1 MKRTICIALAIF
13 LSVIS
18 LFADGTGLHV
28 VVIDAGHGG
37 KDPGAVSS
45 DKKTYEKSIV
55 LDIAKNLSERI
66 RKAYPDVKVVMT
78 RSSDKYV
85 TLNDRAEIANKADA
99 DLFISIHINAS
110 AKNSPNGYSVHSLGQ
125 SSDTNKDLFAYNMDV
140 CRREN
145 SVITLEDDYTTKYQ
159 GFDPSDPESFIFM
172 TLMQNSYLEQSM
184 KFAQVISRS
193 LKGGPIKAD
202 RGIWQ
207 NPYYVLWKTS
217 MPAVLVELGF
227 ISNPTDLSILRR
239 SSSREELGLR
249 LFNAFVEYKQSFDE
263 SIRSDAPSGQAAK
276 DSLPAPATSAKSPDA
291 LPSDT
296 SLYAI
301 QALVSSR
308 RLASSDPVFKGYE
321 VICLPVGNLF
331 KYFLCPA
338 NDLDKVSGQLKD
350 VRKYFSDAFLV
361 KIDGQAVQAVKN

>member
-18 LFADGTGLHV
+18 LFADGIGLHV

-55 LDIAKNLSERI
+55 LDIAQNLSERI

-110 AKNSPNGYSVHSLGQ
+110 AKNSPNGYSVHILGQ

-184 KFAQVISRS
+184 KFAQV
-193 LKGGPIKAD
+193 
-202 RGIWQ
+202 
-207 NPYYVLWKTS
+207 

-239 SSSREELGLR
+239 SSFREELGLR

-263 SIRSDAPSGQAAK
+263 SIRSDAPSEQAAK
-276 DSLPAPATSAKSPDA
+276 DSLSAPVTSAKNPDVV
-291 LPSDT
+291 PSDT

-308 RLASSDPVFKGYE
+308 RLAPSDPVFKGYE

>member
-1 MKRTICIALAIF
+1 MPK
-13 LSVIS
+13 S
-18 LFADGTGLHV
+18 L
-28 VVIDAGHGG
+28 
-37 KDPGAVSS
+37 
-45 DKKTYEKSIV
+45 
-55 LDIAKNLSERI
+55 
-66 RKAYPDVKVVMT
+66 
-78 RSSDKYV
+78 
-85 TLNDRAEIANKADA
+85 
-99 DLFISIHINAS
+99 
-110 AKNSPNGYSVHSLGQ
+110 
-125 SSDTNKDLFAYNMDV
+125 
-140 CRREN
+140 
-145 SVITLEDDYTTKYQ
+145 
-159 GFDPSDPESFIFM
+159 
-172 TLMQNSYLEQSM
+172 
-184 KFAQVISRS
+184 
-193 LKGGPIKAD
+193 
-202 RGIWQ
+202 WQ

-239 SSSREELGLR
+239 SSFREELGLR

-263 SIRSDAPSGQAAK
+263 SIRSDAPSEQAAK
-276 DSLPAPATSAKSPDA
+276 DSLSAPVTSAKNPDVV
-291 LPSDT
+291 PSDT

-308 RLASSDPVFKGYE
+308 RLAPSDPVFKGYE

>member
-55 LDIAKNLSERI
+55 LDIAQNLSERI

-99 DLFISIHINAS
+99 DLFISIHVNSS
-110 AKNSPNGYSVHSLGQ
+110 AKNSPNGYSVHILGQ

-276 DSLPAPATSAKSPDA
+276 DSLSAPVTSAKNPDVV
-291 LPSDT
+291 PSDT

-361 KIDGQAVQAVKN
+361 KIDGEAVQAVKN